1 MEESQDVVIKTNKYQ
16 TPITKE
22 LLSSLE
28 DEVREQFLDAVNN
41 IQFIKNLISPNR
53 PYHKDLPRDERGR
66 AIVDITNPPIMVDS
80 DYFRKPA
87 LHYMKEKCYT
97 FLKPNS
103 NPNSEFRKFWDREK
117 LRCWNGYLRPED
129 GAWISGYEY
138 WFLNY
143 TPMLV
148 NFIEDGKKKA
158 IRKES
163 FPFFFEGIDW
173 RFKYLYDSRELGH
186 HAIELAKRGCGKSVT
201 LASIMSHN
209 LILGESE
216 ESHNRVI
223 TVLTAYQKEYL
234 SDSKDGTLS
243 KFKPA
248 INFSFINTPFPRL
261 LLKNSPNE
269 MAWQMGYKDE
279 YGIER
284 GTLNL
289 VLGVSAK
296 DDADKLRGK
305 RGWILYEEMGTFANL
320 LSLYDVTRRSVE
332 DGDYTFACQ
341 YLVGTANDSESD
353 FASAKTL
360 LYNTNGYNITTLPNV
375 YDKPKQGKSTFGF
388 FFPAY
393 VNRAGCYNKDGVSDV
408 VKALIEIFNA
418 RYKAKYGADP
428 KSVLRVIAEDPIT
441 PAEAIIKVK
450 ATFFP
455 VQALNERLSQLD
467 ADPRAYDDVYIGRLS
482 IDKSGNV
489 KFTPTDDKP
498 IRNYGVA
505 NDTLGALEIYTMPEK
520 NKDGSITQGR
530 YIIGCLLP
538 SEAVITDEGLKSI
551 KDVTLNNK
559 LVSIDGNYVDI
570 IEKQSYNVK
579 NEDIYKITI
588 NGIYDPTIFTKE
600 HPIYACTPVRKY
612 HNTRVVKRSNVPY
625 AYREFN
631 FSFKKV
637 EDLKVGDYVKIP
649 NIYSKNITIPFNK
662 WDNTNIRVDRAID
675 NPLGKEDFWWF
686 IGLVLGDGWATKDGH
701 CVNVAFNSLETHTI
715 DKFIRV
721 SKEVFSR
728 EVFLV
733 KDKGSCKE
741 YSICQSQLNKFIKDN
756 FGVYAINK
764 NLPEWVKFLP
774 INLKGALIKGYIDS
788 DGYVNSKTIEII
800 SVSKKLLNDFQDIIY
815 SLEVAS
821 SVTLLRRKKKA
832 IITNKV
838 VNQQET
844 YHLRIHGSYVKKLI
858 SKIGLGGKLNKFDLS
873 KEWDKRTIKEC
884 IFEDEYILKR
894 ISKIEHNTYTGTVY
908 NFHCESNT
916 FMCNYIPTHNC
927 DPVDNDQAES
937 SSLFSTFVL
946 DTWTDKLVAE
956 YTGRQPFADDNFEI
970 VRLLCLFYN
979 ARCLYESN
987 RKGQFAYFQR
997 LNCIHLLAET
1007 PEYLRDK
1014 QLVKYSAF
1022 GSNAYG
1028 VNASAG
1034 INEYGFRLI
1043 RDWLLKPCTVIN
1055 KENGNEVEVQVPN
1068 LAFLKNRA
1076 LIEELVSFNM
1086 EMNFDRV
1093 HALKMVMLYREE
1105 KLILYQGDP
1114 RKGKEVN
1121 DANYLGNDKFFSD
1134 NFDNRQ

>member
-53 PYHKDLPRDERGR
+53 RYHKDLPRDEKGR

-117 LRCWNGYLRPED
+117 SRCWNGYLRPED

-305 RGWILYEEMGTFANL
+305 RGWILYEERGTVANL

-408 VKALIEIFNA
+408 VKALIEILNA

-530 YIIGCLLP
+530 YIIG
-538 SEAVITDEGLKSI
+538 S
-551 KDVTLNNK
+551 
-559 LVSIDGNYVDI
+559 
-570 IEKQSYNVK
+570 
-579 NEDIYKITI
+579 
-588 NGIYDPTIFTKE
+588 
-600 HPIYACTPVRKY
+600 
-612 HNTRVVKRSNVPY
+612 
-625 AYREFN
+625 
-631 FSFKKV
+631 
-637 EDLKVGDYVKIP
+637 
-649 NIYSKNITIPFNK
+649 
-662 WDNTNIRVDRAID
+662 
-675 NPLGKEDFWWF
+675 
-686 IGLVLGDGWATKDGH
+686 
-701 CVNVAFNSLETHTI
+701 
-715 DKFIRV
+715 
-721 SKEVFSR
+721 
-728 EVFLV
+728 
-733 KDKGSCKE
+733 
-741 YSICQSQLNKFIKDN
+741 
-756 FGVYAINK
+756 
-764 NLPEWVKFLP
+764 
-774 INLKGALIKGYIDS
+774 
-788 DGYVNSKTIEII
+788 
-800 SVSKKLLNDFQDIIY
+800 
-815 SLEVAS
+815 
-821 SVTLLRRKKKA
+821 
-832 IITNKV
+832 
-838 VNQQET
+838 
-844 YHLRIHGSYVKKLI
+844 
-858 SKIGLGGKLNKFDLS
+858 
-873 KEWDKRTIKEC
+873 
-884 IFEDEYILKR
+884 
-894 ISKIEHNTYTGTVY
+894 
-908 NFHCESNT
+908 
-916 FMCNYIPTHNC
+916 

-979 ARCLYESN
+979 AKCLYEAHPYSQVVHTPDGVKLWKDIKIGDSLFSPTKGIVTVTNIPVNSKMDIYKVTLVDGRIIEASDNHIWSVYKGTSKTLTEITTIDMLNSGVKTKWNQSRFFIPEHNGVEYKTANLPIDPYVMGLILSEGSIRRNHCFRNGVQISSSYDDMKFYDSVIPYVVKHIGNIGFSWHVYISN
-987 RKGQFAYFQR
+987 CKDYMIKYKLYGTNSHTKFIPNDYLYSDRNQRLELLKGLMDGDGHATKKGASIFITCSEKLANGILSLSRSLGIKSWLENIKNGVYRICIASSYSIFKLPRKVNNQHIYKPYTKGSKASAILNKTAIKSIEYSHVEMGKCVTVDSNDGLYLIGDYVTTHNCNKKGQFAYFQR
-997 LNCIHLLAET
+997 LNCTHLLAET
-1007 PEYLRDK
+1007 PEYLRDT

-1093 HALKMVMLYREE
+1093 HALKMLMLYREE

-1114 RKGKEVN
+1114 RKGKEPN